1 VSVFDCVVYCSSRR
15 VCVCVV
21 EFGRCCDI
29 CQPMSVVLWSVW
41 QFANLCQFP
50 NKYYLLVFL
59 LCLFVSLAFQNGKFA
74 MGFSGDIGDG
84 PTTAYDALPPKP
96 WKNSAP

>member
-1 VSVFDCVVYCSSRR
+1 MPTYVGSPLVGVTICRPMTVS
-15 VCVCVV
+15 
-21 EFGRCCDI
+21 
-29 CQPMSVVLWSVW
+29 Q
-41 QFANLCQFP
+41 
-50 NKYYLLVFL
+50 YLLVFL